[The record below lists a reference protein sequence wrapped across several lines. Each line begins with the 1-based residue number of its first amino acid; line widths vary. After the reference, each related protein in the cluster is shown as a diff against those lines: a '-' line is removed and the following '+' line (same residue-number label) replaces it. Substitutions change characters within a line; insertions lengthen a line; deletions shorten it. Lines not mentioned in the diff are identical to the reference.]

1 MTSLSVLQT
10 EREKLRAEKAQA
22 DYEADYAATASK
34 ADLVA
39 ASAACRDVLLR
50 LVADLPGRML
60 DAIHGAHD
68 ETRVHYLMSD
78 AAHDLL
84 RQAGQECE
92 AASGAL
98 PVVGERI
105 KRGAKPRDL
114 LTVSQWADRNRWI
127 RTGTNSPGQWR
138 TALTPYLQEI
148 MDSLSEHSP
157 VRTVSFIK
165 ASGLGGPLALNTP
178 IPTASGWTSM
188 GDIKLGDVVF
198 DENGAPCRVIYVSP
212 VFEGRQCYEVQFS
225 DGAVITCDDEH
236 RWMVHDSFPGHNGKK
251 RGKHRV
257 GVVRTTA
264 EIAGTFL
271 SKGRRRY
278 SIPVAGA
285 LQMPDVPVEIQPYV
299 LGYWL
304 ANGNRS
310 GNQCTAHEDDAE
322 AIITALHDAG
332 QTAEARKTT
341 WSKGAA
347 INIKFN
353 VERAAPGTCI
363 RGHDLAEVGTIK
375 AGSST
380 VCAECHRQHFRKWKK
395 GLPLD
400 GVKVP
405 PGFLTT
411 IKKLG
416 LYEEKHIPEK
426 YLRASIEQRWALL
439 QGLMDGDGSAT
450 IEGRCEYSSANAA
463 LAEGVMELLHSLGF
477 KPVMYRV
484 KKKGFGEKPATTEG
498 EHLRISFA
506 AYSDQPVF
514 KIHRKQSRL
523 PCRSSGMP
531 SVVGRRRI
539 VDVRPVSSVPV
550 RCIGVDSG
558 SHLYL
563 CGREMI
569 PTHNTEALNCWIG
582 YIMAHLQNKDTL
594 VVMPTLELRDRS
606 FNPRIMKMLDETPCL
621 AELVSHATR
630 SRANRNDL
638 LEYGARARIIKAG
651 ANSPDSL
658 RSDHLPYVICDEV
671 DAFPWDVGGEGD
683 PMTLIENRQRTYS
696 RAKSYYVS
704 TPTTAGQSRIDVLYQ
719 RSDRRRYH
727 VPCPHCGEFQH
738 LEWKNFKY
746 RTAPPAEGEE
756 GSPPIVTHAWYVC
769 RECGAHIEEGHKPEM
784 LAGGKWIAERPH
796 IKLERGYHLNTLY
809 APIGLGLSWKQV
821 AQKWLTCQGDSAE
834 LKAFINTYLGEVWQ
848 EQGDSIENLSLMA
861 RAENYT
867 RETLPLQLITAGAD
881 VQKDRIEVSIAGW
894 GEGEECWLLDHII
907 LPGDTAQAEVW
918 QHLEAALSD
927 HGVQVALIDS
937 GYNTTFVY
945 SFCETRPWAVPGKGV
960 SGIGRPL
967 VEDFRKRQQ
976 RLRTRYKRGQAVEP
990 IGVDQGK
997 SILYARLKRLTPG
1010 PEYIHFPND
1019 AAFDEE
1025 YFAQLAAER
1034 LVTKFKG
1041 HRPFQEWVK
1050 TRPRNEAL
1058 DCLVYALAAYRLL
1071 AERIASMGAA
1081 PAGPRPEQRIA
1092 QGPATPPVIPPGR
1105 TGRSSY
1111 LR

>member
-1 MTSLSVLQT
+1 MTTLATLQA
-10 EREKLRAEKAQA
+10 EREKLRALEAKTAF
-22 DYEADYAATASK
+22 EADYAATASK

-39 ASAACRDVLLR
+39 AAAACRAVLMR
-50 LVADLPGRML
+50 VAEELPQRML
-60 DAIHGAHD
+60 EAIAGAHD

-78 AAHDLL
+78 AAHDVLKE
-84 RQAGQECE
+84 AGEACE
-92 AASGAL
+92 AASTAL
-98 PVVGERI
+98 PIVGARI

-114 LTVSQWADRNRWI
+114 LTVSQWADKHRWI
-127 RTGTNSPGQWR
+127 RSGTNSPGQWR

-148 MDSLSEHSP
+148 MDSLSEHSE
-157 VRTVSFIK
+157 VRSVSFIK
-165 ASGLGGPLALNTP
+165 ASGLGG
-178 IPTASGWTSM
+178 
-188 GDIKLGDVVF
+188 
-198 DENGAPCRVIYVSP
+198 
-212 VFEGRQCYEVQFS
+212 
-225 DGAVITCDDEH
+225 
-236 RWMVHDSFPGHNGKK
+236 
-251 RGKHRV
+251 
-257 GVVRTTA
+257 
-264 EIAGTFL
+264 
-271 SKGRRRY
+271 
-278 SIPVAGA
+278 
-285 LQMPDVPVEIQPYV
+285 
-299 LGYWL
+299 
-304 ANGNRS
+304 
-310 GNQCTAHEDDAE
+310 
-322 AIITALHDAG
+322 
-332 QTAEARKTT
+332 
-341 WSKGAA
+341 
-347 INIKFN
+347 
-353 VERAAPGTCI
+353 
-363 RGHDLAEVGTIK
+363 
-375 AGSST
+375 
-380 VCAECHRQHFRKWKK
+380 
-395 GLPLD
+395 
-400 GVKVP
+400 
-405 PGFLTT
+405 
-411 IKKLG
+411 
-416 LYEEKHIPEK
+416 
-426 YLRASIEQRWALL
+426 
-439 QGLMDGDGSAT
+439 
-450 IEGRCEYSSANAA
+450 
-463 LAEGVMELLHSLGF
+463 
-477 KPVMYRV
+477 
-484 KKKGFGEKPATTEG
+484 
-498 EHLRISFA
+498 
-506 AYSDQPVF
+506 
-514 KIHRKQSRL
+514 
-523 PCRSSGMP
+523 
-531 SVVGRRRI
+531 
-539 VDVRPVSSVPV
+539 
-550 RCIGVDSG
+550 
-558 SHLYL
+558 
-563 CGREMI
+563 
-569 PTHNTEALNCWIG
+569 TEALNCWLG

-606 FNPRIMKMLDETPCL
+606 FNPRLMKMLDETPAL
-621 AELVSHATR
+621 AELVSTASR

-704 TPTTAGQSRIDVLYQ
+704 TPTTAGQSRIDLLYQ

-738 LEWKNFKY
+738 LEWSNFKY

-756 GSPPIVTHAWYVC
+756 GSPAIVTHAWYVC

>member
-1 MTSLSVLQT
+1 MATLSDLQT
-10 EREKLRAEKAQA
+10 EREKLRALQA
-22 DYEADYAATASK
+22 KTAFEADYAATASK

-39 ASAACRDVLLR
+39 AAAACRDVLLR

-60 DAIHGAHD
+60 DAIQGAHD

-114 LTVSQWADRNRWI
+114 LTVSEWADRNRWI
-127 RTGTNSPGQWR
+127 RSGTNSPGQWR
-138 TALTPYLQEI
+138 TALTPYLGEI

-165 ASGLGGPLALNTP
+165 ASGLGG
-178 IPTASGWTSM
+178 
-188 GDIKLGDVVF
+188 
-198 DENGAPCRVIYVSP
+198 
-212 VFEGRQCYEVQFS
+212 
-225 DGAVITCDDEH
+225 
-236 RWMVHDSFPGHNGKK
+236 
-251 RGKHRV
+251 
-257 GVVRTTA
+257 
-264 EIAGTFL
+264 
-271 SKGRRRY
+271 
-278 SIPVAGA
+278 
-285 LQMPDVPVEIQPYV
+285 
-299 LGYWL
+299 
-304 ANGNRS
+304 
-310 GNQCTAHEDDAE
+310 
-322 AIITALHDAG
+322 
-332 QTAEARKTT
+332 
-341 WSKGAA
+341 
-347 INIKFN
+347 
-353 VERAAPGTCI
+353 
-363 RGHDLAEVGTIK
+363 
-375 AGSST
+375 
-380 VCAECHRQHFRKWKK
+380 
-395 GLPLD
+395 
-400 GVKVP
+400 
-405 PGFLTT
+405 
-411 IKKLG
+411 
-416 LYEEKHIPEK
+416 
-426 YLRASIEQRWALL
+426 
-439 QGLMDGDGSAT
+439 
-450 IEGRCEYSSANAA
+450 
-463 LAEGVMELLHSLGF
+463 
-477 KPVMYRV
+477 
-484 KKKGFGEKPATTEG
+484 
-498 EHLRISFA
+498 
-506 AYSDQPVF
+506 
-514 KIHRKQSRL
+514 
-523 PCRSSGMP
+523 
-531 SVVGRRRI
+531 
-539 VDVRPVSSVPV
+539 
-550 RCIGVDSG
+550 
-558 SHLYL
+558 
-563 CGREMI
+563 
-569 PTHNTEALNCWIG
+569 TEALNCWLG

-606 FNPRIMKMLDETPCL
+606 FNPRLMKMLDETPCL
-621 AELVSHATR
+621 AELVSTASR

-738 LEWKNFKY
+738 LEWANFKW
-746 RTAPPAEGEE
+746 RTAPPAEGED
-756 GSPPIVTHAWYVC
+756 GTPIVTHAWYAC
-769 RECGAHIEEGHKPEM
+769 KHCGAMIEEGHKTEM
-784 LAGGKWIAERPH
+784 LAAGKWIAERPS
-796 IKLERGYHLNTLY
+796 IKLHRGYHLNTLY

-821 AQKWLTCQGDSAE
+821 AQKWLSCQGDTAE
-834 LKAFINTYLGEVWQ
+834 LKAFVNTYLGEVWQ
-848 EQGDSIENLSLMA
+848 ERGDSIENLSLIS
-861 RAENYT
+861 RCEDYT
-867 RETLPLQLITAGAD
+867 RETLRPKLITAGAD
-881 VQKDRIEVSIAGW
+881 VQKDRIEVSVVAW
-894 GEGEECWLLDHII
+894 GEGEEAWLLDHII
-907 LPGDTAQAEVW
+907 LPGDTAQPEVW
-918 QHLEAALSD
+918 RELEAALAEQ
-927 HGVQVALIDS
+927 GVQLALIDS

-945 SFCETRPWAVPGKGV
+945 DFCAARPWAVPGKGV
-960 SGIGRPL
+960 SGMGRPL

-997 SILYARLKRLTPG
+997 AILYARLKRMEPG

-1041 HRPFQEWVK
+1041 QRPFQEWVK

-1058 DCLVYALAAYRLL
+1058 DCLVYALAAYRLA
-1071 AERIASMGAA
+1071 AERLQSMPDQPMPSAAASPSSQHHPPAPGAPMA
-1081 PAGPRPEQRIA
+1081 SV
-1092 QGPATPPVIPPGR
+1092 PATPSGR